1 MGKSDKLYSKSPSL
15 KKDKESGDVSV
26 EKPKPADAE
35 DAGLAGDNEDGDPA
49 QMPISEEKVDD
60 MQKRHM
66 KEMKD
71 THARHEG
78 ETKDMHKRHMKEVSS
93 LTSKKDEK

>member
-1 MGKSDKLYSKSPSL
+1 MAKSDKMYSKSPKL
-15 KKDKESGDVSV
+15 ERNEKGDVGIKKPTQADGENMGVSGDD
-26 EKPKPADAE
+26 EQGNPAS
-35 DAGLAGDNEDGDPA
+35 
-49 QMPISEEKVDD
+49 MPIHPEQVDE

-78 ETKDMHKRHMKEVSS
+78 EIKDMHKRHHKEVGK
-93 LTSKKDEK
+93 LTGEKDKE